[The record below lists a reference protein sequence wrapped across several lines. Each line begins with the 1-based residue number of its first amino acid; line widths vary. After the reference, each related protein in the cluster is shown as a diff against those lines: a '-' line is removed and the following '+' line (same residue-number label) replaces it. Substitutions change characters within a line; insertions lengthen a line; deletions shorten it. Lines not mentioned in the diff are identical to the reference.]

1 MVPARPHT
9 TTEFSKHA
17 IDPFPPNPAA
27 KPDARK
33 KAETTPEKS
42 KVLDLLDG
50 GKKPSRR
57 ERQRKEAEPVVPV
70 PSALDEKKANA
81 LDLFTDEKKPKV
93 RKTTRTGKEVL
104 GSISKILD
112 KDDAAMVPAVP
123 VAAAAPV
130 VEAAPEIPEDEIS
143 DDPKL
148 IIIKPPILIP
158 ELAARLGL
166 KPFMI
171 MKDLIALGVFPA
183 PNQPLEPEVA
193 AKVCELHGFHFERE
207 KRDKEKGFHKV
218 EEVIK
223 EPELPVEEP
232 KDLLKNRPP
241 IITIMG
247 HVDHGK
253 TSILDFLRKTKITA
267 GEAGGI
273 TQHIGAYQVIHN
285 EQEIT
290 FLDTP
295 GHAIFSD
302 MRARGADITDIVVLV
317 VAANDGIMPQT
328 VEAIQHAKKA
338 KKTIIVAINKC
349 DLPSANVDR
358 VKSQLAENGL
368 QTTDFGGDTEF
379 AAVSA
384 VTGQGMDDLLDLM
397 ALQAEVLELQ
407 ANPKANARAAVIEAR
422 VVPGRGTTATVIVE
436 SGTLK
441 VGTPFICGPYA
452 GKVRSLINDRG
463 VAVKSAHPGMPVEVI
478 GFEELPNVGDHITE
492 MKTEREAKSLAGER
506 QEAQRLTRLKPQHRN
521 RMEDLY
527 SMVRDGGGKAQ
538 LKLILKCD
546 VQGSVEA
553 IKKAVLAIVSDK
565 VECSFITA
573 AAGPITESDISFAD
587 STDAIVLGFNVK
599 VEAKAV
605 KSAKAAEVEIKLYSV
620 VYELIDQVREAMLG
634 LLEPLT
640 RETVIG
646 HAEVRQIFK
655 LNRGKVAGSFV
666 TDGRIHRKAHARVI
680 RGGTPVFDGRMST
693 LRRFKDEVEEVRTNF
708 ECGIRLG
715 EFNEYEEGDIIEC
728 YKLEKY
734 AQTL

>member
-1 MVPARPHT
+1 MPKNSDSSP
-9 TTEFSKHA
+9 K
-17 IDPFPPNPAA
+17 
-27 KPDARK
+27 KP
-33 KAETTPEKS
+33 
-42 KVLDLLDG
+42 KVLDLIEPTP
-50 GKKPSRR
+50 KPSRR
-57 ERQRKEAEPVVPV
+57 ERQRKEVEVVPPA
-70 PSALDEKKANA
+70 PSVLDAQKANA
-81 LDLFTDEKKPKV
+81 LDLFAEDKKSKV
-93 RKTTRTGKEVL
+93 KKATRSGKAVL
-104 GSISKILD
+104 GTISKILD
-112 KDDAAMVPAVP
+112 QKEQAAEASLNPPP
-123 VAAAAPV
+123 VAAAPVQAAAPV
-130 VEAAPEIPEDEIS
+130 SDEPAAQEAS

-148 IIIKPPILIP
+148 IVIKPPILIP
-158 ELAARLGL
+158 DLAARLGL
-166 KPFMI
+166 KPFNI
-171 MKDLIALGVFPA
+171 MADLIKIGVFPA
-183 PNQPLEPEVA
+183 PNQPLEPDIA
-193 AKVCELHGFHFERE
+193 AKICEIHGFVFERE
-207 KRDKEKGFHKV
+207 KRDKDKGVHKV
-218 EEVIK
+218 VEVIA
-223 EPELPVEEP
+223 EPEAPAQEP
-232 KDLLKNRPP
+232 EDLLKYRPP

-253 TSILDFLRKTKITA
+253 TSILDYLRKTKITA

-273 TQHIGAYQVIHN
+273 TQHIGAYQVVHN
-285 EQEIT
+285 DLEIT

-328 VEAIQHAKKA
+328 LEAIKHAKKA

-379 AAVSA
+379 AEVSA
-384 VTGQGMDDLLDLM
+384 LTGKGMDDLLDLM
-397 ALQAEVLELQ
+397 ALQAEVLELK
-407 ANPKANARAAVIEAR
+407 ANPKTTARAAVIEAR

-478 GFEELPNVGDHITE
+478 GFEELPNVGDHLTE
-492 MKTEREAKSLAGER
+492 MKSEREAKSLATER
-506 QEAQRLTRLKPQHRN
+506 QEAQRLIRLKPQHRN

-553 IKKAVLAIVSDK
+553 IKKAVLAITSDK

-573 AAGPITESDISFAD
+573 AAGPITESDVSYAA
-587 STDAIVLGFNVK
+587 STEAIILGFNVK

-605 KSAKAAEVEIKLYSV
+605 KSAKAASVEIKLYSI

-640 RETVIG
+640 RETIIG

-655 LNRGKVAGSFV
+655 LNRGRVAGSFV

-680 RGGTPVFDGRMST
+680 RDGVPVFDGRMST

-715 EFNEYEEGDIIEC
+715 EFNEYVEGDIIEC

>member
-1 MVPARPHT
+1 MPENSDSSP
-9 TTEFSKHA
+9 
-17 IDPFPPNPAA
+17 
-27 KPDARK
+27 K
-33 KAETTPEKS
+33 KA
-42 KVLDLLDG
+42 KVLDLLDTT
-50 GKKPSRR
+50 KKPSRR
-57 ERQRKEAEPVVPV
+57 ERQRKEAEVIPPA

-81 LDLFTDEKKPKV
+81 LDLFADEKKSKI
-93 RKTTRTGKEVL
+93 RKTSRTGKAVL
-104 GSISKILD
+104 GTISKILD
-112 KDDAAMVPAVP
+112 QEEEKAPAILEESQTSLQAEAVSTS
-123 VAAAAPV
+123 PV
-130 VEAAPEIPEDEIS
+130 VEPEPEKVI

-148 IIIKPPILIP
+148 IVIKPPILIP
-158 ELAARLGL
+158 DLAARLGL
-166 KPFMI
+166 KPFNI
-171 MKDLIALGVFPA
+171 MADLIKIGVFPA
-183 PNQPLEPEVA
+183 PNQPLEPDIA
-193 AKVCELHGFHFERE
+193 AKICEIHGFTFERE
-207 KRDKEKGFHKV
+207 KRDKDKGIHKI
-218 EEVIK
+218 EEVITEPEAPAK
-223 EPELPVEEP
+223 EPE
-232 KDLLKNRPP
+232 DLLKFRPP

-253 TSILDFLRKTKITA
+253 TSILDFLRKTKITS

-273 TQHIGAYQVIHN
+273 TQHIGAYQVIHHD
-285 EQEIT
+285 QEIT

-328 VEAIQHAKKA
+328 LEAIKHAKKA

-358 VKSQLAENGL
+358 VKSQLAEHGL

-379 AAVSA
+379 AEVSA
-384 VTGQGMDDLLDLM
+384 LTGQGMDDLLDLM
-397 ALQAEVLELQ
+397 ALQAEVLELK
-407 ANPKANARAAVIEAR
+407 ANPKATARAAVIEAR

-463 VAVKSAHPGMPVEVI
+463 VSVKSAHPGMPVEVI
-478 GFEELPNVGDHITE
+478 GFEELPNVGDHLTE
-492 MKTEREAKSLAGER
+492 MKTEREAKALSSER
-506 QEAQRLTRLKPQHRN
+506 QEAQRLARLKPQHRN
-521 RMEDLY
+521 RMQDLY

-553 IKKAVLAIVSDK
+553 IKKAVLAIQSEK
-565 VECSFITA
+565 VECTFITA
-573 AAGPITESDISFAD
+573 AAGPITESDISYAA
-587 STDAIVLGFNVK
+587 STDAIILGFNVK

-605 KSAKAAEVEIKLYSV
+605 KSAKAAGVEIKLYSI
-620 VYELIDQVREAMLG
+620 VYELIDQVRDAMLG

-646 HAEVRQIFK
+646 HAEVRQVFK
-655 LNRGKVAGSFV
+655 LSRGRAAGSFV
-666 TDGRIHRKAHARVI
+666 TDGRIHRKAHARVV
-680 RGGTPVFDGRMST
+680 RGGIPVFDGRMST
-693 LRRFKDEVEEVRTNF
+693 LRRFHEEVEEVRTNF

-715 EFNEYEEGDIIEC
+715 EFNEYQEGDIIEC

-734 AQTL
+734 AQSL

>member
-1 MVPARPHT
+1 MPENSDKSP
-9 TTEFSKHA
+9 
-17 IDPFPPNPAA
+17 
-27 KPDARK
+27 K
-33 KAETTPEKS
+33 KA
-42 KVLDLLDG
+42 KVLDLIEAPP
-50 GKKPSRR
+50 KPSRR
-57 ERQRKEAEPVVPV
+57 ERQRKDAEVIPPL
-70 PSALDEKKANA
+70 PSVLDAKKAAA
-81 LDLFTDEKKPKV
+81 LDLFAEEKQPKV
-93 RKTTRTGKEVL
+93 RKTTRTGKAVL
-104 GSISKILD
+104 GTISKILD
-112 KDDAAMVPAVP
+112 QQDVKKLPVAKKPIAAAGKVVAPDVPA
-123 VAAAAPV
+123 APII
-130 VEAAPEIPEDEIS
+130 IPTDSDVS

-158 ELAARLGL
+158 ALAARLGL
-166 KPFMI
+166 KPFNI
-171 MKDLIALGVFPA
+171 MADLIKIGVFPA
-183 PNQPLEPEVA
+183 PNQPLEPEIA
-193 AKVCELHGFHFERE
+193 AKICEIHGFVFERE
-207 KRDKEKGFHKV
+207 KRDKDKGFHKV
-218 EEVIK
+218 EEIIK
-223 EPELPVEEP
+223 EPEIIVEEP
-232 KDLLKNRPP
+232 VDLLKYRPP

-253 TSILDFLRKTKITA
+253 TSLLDYLRKTKITSS
-267 GEAGGI
+267 EAGGI

-285 EQEIT
+285 DLEIT

-328 VEAIQHAKKA
+328 IEAIKHSKKA

-358 VKSQLAENGL
+358 VKSQLAEHGL

-379 AAVSA
+379 AEVSA
-384 VTGQGMDDLLDLM
+384 LTGKGMDDLLDLM
-397 ALQAEVLELQ
+397 ALQAEVLELK
-407 ANPKANARAAVIEAR
+407 ANPKSTARAAVIEAR
-422 VVPGRGTTATVIVE
+422 VVAGRGTTATVIVE

-441 VGTPFICGPYA
+441 VGTPFICGPFA

-463 VAVKSAHPGMPVEVI
+463 VAVKSAHPGMPVEVV
-478 GFEELPNVGDHITE
+478 GFEELPNVGDHLTE
-492 MKTEREAKSLAGER
+492 MKTEREAKSLAAER
-506 QEAQRLTRLKPQHRN
+506 QEAQRLIRLKPQHRN
-521 RMEDLY
+521 RMQDLY
-527 SMVRDGGGKAQ
+527 SMVRDGAGKAQ

-553 IKKAVLAIVSDK
+553 IKKAVLAITSDK
-565 VECSFITA
+565 VETSFITA
-573 AAGPITESDISFAD
+573 AAGPITESDISYAL
-587 STDAIVLGFNVK
+587 STEAIILGFNVK

-605 KSAKAAEVEIKLYSV
+605 KSAKAAGVEVKLYSI

-655 LNRGKVAGSFV
+655 LNRGRVAGSFV
-666 TDGRIHRKAHARVI
+666 TDGRVHRKAHARVV
-680 RGGTPVFDGRMST
+680 RDGVPVFDGRMST

-715 EFNEYEEGDIIEC
+715 EFNEYQEGDIIEC

>member
-1 MVPARPHT
+1 MPENSESSP
-9 TTEFSKHA
+9 
-17 IDPFPPNPAA
+17 
-27 KPDARK
+27 K
-33 KAETTPEKS
+33 KT
-42 KVLDLLDG
+42 KVLDLLEAP
-50 GKKPSRR
+50 KKPSRR
-57 ERQRKEAEPVVPV
+57 ERQRKEAEVVPPA
-70 PSALDEKKANA
+70 PSVLDAQKANA
-81 LDLFTDEKKPKV
+81 LDLFAEEKKPKV
-93 RKTTRTGKEVL
+93 RKSTRTGKAVL
-104 GSISKILD
+104 GTISKILD
-112 KDDAAMVPAVP
+112 AEEPAVITEEKVIASP
-123 VAAAAPV
+123 APGAVEVVANNATEEV
-130 VEAAPEIPEDEIS
+130 S

-148 IIIKPPILIP
+148 IVIKPPILIP
-158 ELAARLGL
+158 ALAARLGL
-166 KPFMI
+166 KPFNI
-171 MKDLIALGVFPA
+171 MADLIKIGVFPA
-183 PNQPLEPEVA
+183 PNQPLEPEIA
-193 AKVCELHGFHFERE
+193 AKICEIHGFVFERE
-207 KRDKEKGFHKV
+207 KRDKDKGVHKEV
-218 EEVIK
+218 VVIK
-223 EPELPVEEP
+223 EPEIVVAEPV
-232 KDLLKNRPP
+232 DLLKYRPP
-241 IITIMG
+241 IVTIMG

-253 TSILDFLRKTKITA
+253 TSILDFFRKSKVVS

-285 EQEIT
+285 DQEIT

-302 MRARGADITDIVVLV
+302 MRARGADITDIVIIV

-328 VEAIQHAKKA
+328 LEAIKHAKKA

-379 AAVSA
+379 AEVSA
-384 VTGQGMDDLLDLM
+384 LNGKGMETLLELV
-397 ALQAEVLELQ
+397 ALQAEVLELK
-407 ANPKANARAAVIEAR
+407 ANPKATARAAVIEAR

-441 VGTPFICGPYA
+441 IGTPFICGPYA

-463 VAVKSAHPGMPVEVI
+463 VAIKSAHPGMPVEVI
-478 GFEELPNVGDHITE
+478 GFEELPNVGDHLTE
-492 MKTEREAKSLAGER
+492 MKTEREAKTLATER
-506 QEAQRLTRLKPQHRN
+506 QEAQRLVRLKPQHRN

-553 IKKAVLAIVSDK
+553 IKKAVLAIESDK
-565 VECSFITA
+565 VESSFITA
-573 AAGPITESDISFAD
+573 AAGPITESDVSYAT
-587 STDAIVLGFNVK
+587 STDAIILGFNVK

-605 KSAKAAEVEIKLYSV
+605 KSAKAAGAEVKLYSV

-655 LNRGKVAGSFV
+655 LNRGRVAGSFV

-680 RGGTPVFDGRMST
+680 RGGIPVFDGRMST

-715 EFNEYEEGDIIEC
+715 EFNEYQEGDIIEC

>member
-1 MVPARPHT
+1 MP
-9 TTEFSKHA
+9 ENS
-17 IDPFPPNPAA
+17 DSS
-27 KPDARK
+27 
-33 KAETTPEKS
+33 PEKS
-42 KVLDLLDG
+42 KVLDLLDTT
-50 GKKPSRR
+50 KKPSRR
-57 ERQRKEAEPVVPV
+57 ERQRKDAEVVPPA
-70 PSALDEKKANA
+70 PSALEAQKANA
-81 LDLFTDEKKPKV
+81 LDLFAEDKKPKI
-93 RKTTRTGKEVL
+93 RKTTRTGKAVI
-104 GSISKILD
+104 GTISKLLD
-112 KDDAAMVPAVP
+112 KEDDLQVKIAKSEAHPAANATSTPE
-123 VAAAAPV
+123 VATSSAAD
-130 VEAAPEIPEDEIS
+130 DEVS

-148 IIIKPPILIP
+148 IVIKPPILVP
-158 ELAARLGL
+158 DLAARLGL
-166 KPFMI
+166 KPFNI
-171 MKDLIALGVFPA
+171 MADLIKIGVFPA
-183 PNQPLEPEVA
+183 PNQPLEPEIA
-193 AKVCELHGFHFERE
+193 AKICEIHGFVFERE
-207 KRDKEKGFHKV
+207 KRDKDKGFHKV
-218 EEVIK
+218 EEIIK
-223 EPELPVEEP
+223 EPEAVIEEP
-232 KDLLKNRPP
+232 VDLLKYRPP

-253 TSILDFLRKTKITA
+253 TSILDYFRKTKITA

-285 EQEIT
+285 GLEIT

-302 MRARGADITDIVVLV
+302 MRARGADITDIIVLV

-328 VEAIQHAKKA
+328 IEAIKHAKKA

-358 VKSQLAENGL
+358 VKSQLAEHGL

-379 AAVSA
+379 AEVSA
-384 VTGQGMDDLLDLM
+384 LTGKGMDDLLDLM
-397 ALQAEVLELQ
+397 ALQAEVLELK
-407 ANPKANARAAVIEAR
+407 ANPKSTARAAVIEAR

-441 VGTPFICGPYA
+441 VGTPFICGPFA

-463 VAVKSAHPGMPVEVI
+463 VAVKSAHPGMPVEVV
-478 GFEELPNVGDHITE
+478 GFEELPNVGDHLTE
-492 MKTEREAKSLAGER
+492 MKSEREAKALASER
-506 QEAQRLTRLKPQHRN
+506 QEAQRLVRLKPQHRN

-553 IKKAVLAIVSDK
+553 IKKAVLAIESDK
-565 VECSFITA
+565 VESSFITA
-573 AAGPITESDISFAD
+573 AAGPITESDIAYAV
-587 STDAIVLGFNVK
+587 STDAIILGFNVK

-605 KSAKAAEVEIKLYSV
+605 KSAKAAGVEVKLYSV

-655 LNRGKVAGSFV
+655 LNRGRVAGSFV

-680 RGGTPVFDGRMST
+680 RGGVPVFDGRMST

-715 EFNEYEEGDIIEC
+715 EFNEYQEGDIIEC

>member
-1 MVPARPHT
+1 M
-9 TTEFSKHA
+9 
-17 IDPFPPNPAA
+17 
-27 KPDARK
+27 
-33 KAETTPEKS
+33 PENSDSSPKDS
-42 KVLDLLDG
+42 KVLDLLDTT
-50 GKKPSRR
+50 KKPSRR
-57 ERQRKEAEPVVPV
+57 ERQRKEAEVVPPA
-70 PSALDEKKANA
+70 PSVLDAQKANA
-81 LDLFTDEKKPKV
+81 LDLFADDKKPKV
-93 RKTTRTGKEVL
+93 RKTARTGKSVI
-104 GSISKILD
+104 GTISKILD
-112 KDDAAMVPAVP
+112 QEEASANPPPEIIVPET
-123 VAAAAPV
+123 VAAVVTA
-130 VEAAPEIPEDEIS
+130 VEAEEIPS

-148 IIIKPPILIP
+148 IVIKPPILIP
-158 ELAARLGL
+158 ALAARLGL
-166 KPFMI
+166 KPFNI
-171 MKDLIALGVFPA
+171 MADLIKIGVFPA
-183 PNQPLEPEVA
+183 PNQPLEPEIA
-193 AKVCELHGFHFERE
+193 AKICEIHGFIFERE
-207 KRDKEKGFHKV
+207 KRDKDKGVHKV
-218 EEVIK
+218 EVIIK
-223 EPELPVEEP
+223 EPEAPVAEP
-232 KDLLKNRPP
+232 VDLLKYRPP

-253 TSILDFLRKTKITA
+253 TSLLDYLRKTKITA

-273 TQHIGAYQVIHN
+273 TQHIGAYQVLHN
-285 EQEIT
+285 DLEIT

-328 VEAIQHAKKA
+328 LEAIKHAKKA

-379 AAVSA
+379 AEVSA
-384 VTGQGMDDLLDLM
+384 ITGKGMDDLLDLM
-397 ALQAEVLELQ
+397 VLQAEVLELK
-407 ANPKANARAAVIEAR
+407 ANPKSTARAAVIEAR

-441 VGTPFICGPYA
+441 VGTPFICGPFA

-478 GFEELPNVGDHITE
+478 GFEELPNVGDHLTE
-492 MKTEREAKSLAGER
+492 MKTEREAKALATDR
-506 QEAQRLTRLKPQHRN
+506 QEAQRLVRLKPQHRN

-553 IKKAVLAIVSDK
+553 IRKAVLAITSDK

-573 AAGPITESDISFAD
+573 AAGPITESDISFAA
-587 STDAIVLGFNVK
+587 STEAVILGFNVK

-605 KSAKAAEVEIKLYSV
+605 KSAKAADVDLKLYSV

-655 LNRGKVAGSFV
+655 LNRGRVAGSFV
-666 TDGRIHRKAHARVI
+666 TDGRIHRKAHARVV
-680 RGGTPVFDGRMST
+680 RGGIQVFDGRMST

>member
-1 MVPARPHT
+1 M
-9 TTEFSKHA
+9 
-17 IDPFPPNPAA
+17 
-27 KPDARK
+27 
-33 KAETTPEKS
+33 PENSDSSPKKS
-42 KVLDLLDG
+42 KVLDLLDTTQ
-50 GKKPSRR
+50 KPSRR
-57 ERQRKEAEPVVPV
+57 ERQRKDAEVIPPA

-81 LDLFTDEKKPKV
+81 LDLFADDKKPKV
-93 RKTTRTGKEVL
+93 RKTARTGKSVL
-104 GSISKILD
+104 GTISKILD
-112 KDDAAMVPAVP
+112 QEDADLVKASAPLHPPADE
-123 VAAAAPV
+123 APPDAI
-130 VEAAPEIPEDEIS
+130 VEKPQEEEIP

-158 ELAARLGL
+158 DLAARLGL
-166 KPFMI
+166 KPFNI
-171 MKDLIALGVFPA
+171 MADLIKIGVFPA
-183 PNQPLEPEVA
+183 PNQPLEPEIA
-193 AKVCELHGFHFERE
+193 ARVCEIHGFVFERE
-207 KRDKEKGFHKV
+207 KRDKDKGIHKV
-218 EEVIK
+218 EVVIK
-223 EPELPVEEP
+223 EPEAPVKEP
-232 KDLLKNRPP
+232 EDLLKNRPP

-253 TSILDFLRKTKITA
+253 TSLLDFLRKTKITA

-285 EQEIT
+285 DQEIT

-295 GHAIFSD
+295 GHSIFSD

-328 VEAIQHAKKA
+328 IEAIKHAKKA

-358 VKSQLAENGL
+358 VKSQLAEHGL

-379 AAVSA
+379 AEVSA
-384 VTGQGMDDLLDLM
+384 LTGQGMDDLLDLM
-397 ALQAEVLELQ
+397 ALQAEVLELK
-407 ANPKANARAAVIEAR
+407 ANPKSTARAAVIEAR
-422 VVPGRGTTATVIVE
+422 VVPGRGTTAIVIVE

-441 VGTPFICGPYA
+441 VGTPFICGPFA

-478 GFEELPNVGDHITE
+478 GFEELPNVGDHLTE
-492 MKTEREAKSLAGER
+492 MKTEREAKSLASER
-506 QEAQRLTRLKPQHRN
+506 QEAQRLVRLKPQHRN

-553 IKKAVLAIVSDK
+553 IKKAVLAIHSDK
-565 VECSFITA
+565 VESSFITA
-573 AAGPITESDISFAD
+573 SAGPITESDISYAA
-587 STDAIVLGFNVK
+587 STDAIILGFNVK

-605 KSAKAAEVEIKLYSV
+605 KSAKAASVEVKLYSV

-655 LNRGKVAGSFV
+655 LNRGRVAGSFV

-680 RGGTPVFDGRMST
+680 RGGIPVFDGRMST

-728 YKLEKY
+728 YKLDKVP
-734 AQTL
+734 QTL

>member
-1 MVPARPHT
+1 MPKN
-9 TTEFSKHA
+9 S
-17 IDPFPPNPAA
+17 DSS
-27 KPDARK
+27 
-33 KAETTPEKS
+33 PEKDE
-42 KVLDLLDG
+42 VLDLLG
-50 GKKPSRR
+50 SKKKPSRR
-57 ERQRKEAEPVVPV
+57 ERQRQEAEAAATPV
-70 PSALDEKKANA
+70 PSKLEKAKSEA
-81 LDLFTDEKKPKV
+81 LDLFSEEKKPKV
-93 RKTTRTGKEVL
+93 RKAKVPPTAVL

-112 KDDAAMVPAVP
+112 KEEPALANTPEP
-123 VAAAAPV
+123 VAAIPAA
-130 VEAAPEIPEDEIS
+130 AIAPAEIPADAEESVS

-148 IIIKPPILIP
+148 IVIKPPIMIP
-158 ELAARLGL
+158 DLAGRLGL
-166 KPFMI
+166 KPFNI
-171 MKDLIALGVFPA
+171 TADLIKLGVFPS
-183 PNQPLEPEVA
+183 PNQPLEPDIA
-193 AKVCELHGFHFERE
+193 AKICELHGFTFERE

-223 EPELPVEEP
+223 EPEAPVQEP
-232 KDLLKNRPP
+232 EDLLKARPP
-241 IITIMG
+241 IVTIMG

-253 TSILDFLRKTKITA
+253 TSILDFFRKSKVVA

-273 TQHIGAYQVIHN
+273 TQHIGAYQVIH
-285 EQEIT
+285 EDQEIT

-302 MRARGADITDIVVLV
+302 MRARGADITDIIIIV

-328 VEAIQHAKKA
+328 LEAINHAKKSG
-338 KKTIIVAINKC
+338 KTIIVAINKC

-358 VKSQLAENGL
+358 VKGQLAENGL

-379 AAVSA
+379 AEVSA
-384 VTGQGMDDLLDLM
+384 LTGQGMEALLELI
-397 ALQAEVLELQ
+397 ALQAEVLELK
-407 ANPKANARAAVIEAR
+407 ANPKATTRAAVIEAR

-441 VGTPFICGPYA
+441 TGMPFICGPFS

-463 VAVKSAHPGMPVEVI
+463 ESVKSAHPGMPVEVI
-478 GFEELPNVGDHITE
+478 GFEELPNVGDHLTE
-492 MKTEREAKSLAGER
+492 MKTEREAKTLAGER
-506 QEAQRLTRLKPQHRN
+506 QETLRLERLKPQHRN
-521 RMEDLY
+521 RLEDLY
-527 SMVRDGGGKAQ
+527 NMVTEGGGKAQ

-553 IKKAVLAIVSDK
+553 IKKAVLAIESDK
-565 VECSFITA
+565 VECQFITA
-573 AAGPITESDISFAD
+573 AAGPITESDVAYAS
-587 STDAIVLGFNVK
+587 STDAIILGFNVK

-605 KSAKAAEVEIKLYSV
+605 KSAKAESVEIKLYSV

-646 HAEVRQIFK
+646 HAEVRQVFK
-655 LNRGKVAGSFV
+655 LSRGRAAGSYV

-680 RGGTPVFDGRMST
+680 RGGVPVFDGRMST
-693 LRRFKDEVEEVRTNF
+693 LRRFQEEVEEVKQAY

-715 EFNEYEEGDIIEC
+715 EFNEYQEGDIIEC
-728 YKLEKY
+728 YKLEKV

>member
-1 MVPARPHT
+1 MPENSESSP
-9 TTEFSKHA
+9 
-17 IDPFPPNPAA
+17 
-27 KPDARK
+27 K
-33 KAETTPEKS
+33 KT
-42 KVLDLLDG
+42 KVLDLLEAP
-50 GKKPSRR
+50 KKPSRR
-57 ERQRKEAEPVVPV
+57 ERQRKEAEVVPPA
-70 PSALDEKKANA
+70 PSVLDAQKANA
-81 LDLFTDEKKPKV
+81 LDLFAEEKKPKV
-93 RKTTRTGKEVL
+93 RKSTRTGKAVL
-104 GSISKILD
+104 GTISKILD
-112 KDDAAMVPAVP
+112 AEEPAVITEEKVIASPAP
-123 VAAAAPV
+123 VAVEV
-130 VEAAPEIPEDEIS
+130 VANNAIEEVS

-148 IIIKPPILIP
+148 IVIKPPILIP
-158 ELAARLGL
+158 ALAARLGL
-166 KPFMI
+166 KPFNI
-171 MKDLIALGVFPA
+171 MADLIKIGVFPA
-183 PNQPLEPEVA
+183 PNQPLEPEIA
-193 AKVCELHGFHFERE
+193 AKICEIHGFVFERE
-207 KRDKEKGFHKV
+207 KRDKDKGVHKEV
-218 EEVIK
+218 VVIK
-223 EPELPVEEP
+223 EPEIVVAEPV
-232 KDLLKNRPP
+232 DLLKYRPP
-241 IITIMG
+241 IVTIMG

-253 TSILDFLRKTKITA
+253 TSILDFFRKSKVTA

-285 EQEIT
+285 DQEIT

-302 MRARGADITDIVVLV
+302 MRARGADITDIVIIV

-328 VEAIQHAKKA
+328 LEAIKHAKKA

-379 AAVSA
+379 AEVSA
-384 VTGQGMDDLLDLM
+384 LNGKGMETLLELV
-397 ALQAEVLELQ
+397 ALQAEVLELK
-407 ANPKANARAAVIEAR
+407 ANPKATARAAVIEAR

-441 VGTPFICGPYA
+441 IGTPFICGPYA

-463 VAVKSAHPGMPVEVI
+463 VAIKSAHPGMPVEVI
-478 GFEELPNVGDHITE
+478 GFEELPNVGDHLTE
-492 MKTEREAKSLAGER
+492 MKTEREAKTLATER
-506 QEAQRLTRLKPQHRN
+506 QEVQRLVRLKPQHRN

-553 IKKAVLAIVSDK
+553 IKKAVLAIESDK
-565 VECSFITA
+565 VESSFITA
-573 AAGPITESDISFAD
+573 AAGPITESDVSYAT
-587 STDAIVLGFNVK
+587 STDAIILGFNVK

-605 KSAKAAEVEIKLYSV
+605 KSAKAAGAEVKLYSV

-655 LNRGKVAGSFV
+655 LNRGRVAGSFV

-680 RGGTPVFDGRMST
+680 RGGIPVFDGRMST

-715 EFNEYEEGDIIEC
+715 EFNEYQEGDIIEC

>member
-1 MVPARPHT
+1 MPENSDSSP
-9 TTEFSKHA
+9 
-17 IDPFPPNPAA
+17 
-27 KPDARK
+27 K
-33 KAETTPEKS
+33 KT
-42 KVLDLLDG
+42 KVLDLLDAP
-50 GKKPSRR
+50 KKPSRR
-57 ERQRKEAEPVVPV
+57 ERQRKEAEVVPPA
-70 PSALDEKKANA
+70 PSVLDAQKANA
-81 LDLFTDEKKPKV
+81 LDLFAEEKKPKV
-93 RKTTRTGKEVL
+93 RKSTRTGKAVL
-104 GSISKILD
+104 GTISKILD
-112 KDDAAMVPAVP
+112 AEEPTVAKEAEVVAAPAP
-123 VAAAAPV
+123 VA
-130 VEAAPEIPEDEIS
+130 VEAVAHSTAEEVS

-148 IIIKPPILIP
+148 IVIKPPILVP
-158 ELAARLGL
+158 ALAARLGL
-166 KPFMI
+166 KPFNI
-171 MKDLIALGVFPA
+171 MADLIKIGVFPA
-183 PNQPLEPEVA
+183 PNQPLEPEIA
-193 AKVCELHGFHFERE
+193 AKICEIHGFVFERE
-207 KRDKEKGFHKV
+207 KRDKDKGVHKEV
-218 EEVIK
+218 VVIK
-223 EPELPVEEP
+223 EPEIVVAEPV
-232 KDLLKNRPP
+232 DLLKYRPP
-241 IITIMG
+241 IVTIMG

-253 TSILDFLRKTKITA
+253 TSILDFFRKSKVVS

-285 EQEIT
+285 DQEIT

-302 MRARGADITDIVVLV
+302 MRARGADITDIVIIV

-328 VEAIQHAKKA
+328 LEAIKHAKKA

-379 AAVSA
+379 AEVSA
-384 VTGQGMDDLLDLM
+384 LNGKGMETLLELV
-397 ALQAEVLELQ
+397 ALQAEVLELK
-407 ANPKANARAAVIEAR
+407 ANPKATARAAVIEAR

-463 VAVKSAHPGMPVEVI
+463 VAIKSAHPGMPVEVI
-478 GFEELPNVGDHITE
+478 GFEELPNVGDHLTE
-492 MKTEREAKSLAGER
+492 MKTEREAKTLATER
-506 QEAQRLTRLKPQHRN
+506 QEAQRLVRLKPQHRN

-553 IKKAVLAIVSDK
+553 IKKAVLAIESDK
-565 VECSFITA
+565 VESSFITA
-573 AAGPITESDISFAD
+573 AAGPITESDVSYAT
-587 STDAIVLGFNVK
+587 STDAIILGFNVK

-605 KSAKAAEVEIKLYSV
+605 KSAKAAGAEVKLYSV

-655 LNRGKVAGSFV
+655 LNRGRVAGSFV

-680 RGGTPVFDGRMST
+680 RGGIPVFDGRMST

-715 EFNEYEEGDIIEC
+715 EFNEYQEGDIIEC

>member
-1 MVPARPHT
+1 MPQNSDSSP
-9 TTEFSKHA
+9 
-17 IDPFPPNPAA
+17 
-27 KPDARK
+27 K
-33 KAETTPEKS
+33 KD
-42 KVLDLLDG
+42 KVLDLLDTT
-50 GKKPSRR
+50 KKPSRR
-57 ERQRKEAEPVVPV
+57 ERQRKEAEAVPPA
-70 PSALDEKKANA
+70 PSKLDKAKSEA
-81 LDLFTDEKKPKV
+81 LDLFSEEKKPKV
-93 RKTTRTGKEVL
+93 RKSTASGKNVL
-104 GSISKILD
+104 GSISKILERENEAVA
-112 KDDAAMVPAVP
+112 KPPVP
-123 VAAAAPV
+123 VAIEPAAPKL
-130 VEAAPEIPEDEIS
+130 EPEIPAPDETPS

-148 IIIKPPILIP
+148 IVIKPPILVP

-166 KPFMI
+166 KPFNI
-171 MKDLIALGVFPA
+171 MADLIKLGVFPA
-183 PNQPLEPEVA
+183 PNQPLEPEIA
-193 AKVCELHGFHFERE
+193 AKVCEIHGFNFERE
-207 KRDKEKGFHKV
+207 KRDKDKGFHKV

-223 EPELPVEEP
+223 EPEAPVAEP
-232 KDLLKNRPP
+232 EDLLKNRPP
-241 IITIMG
+241 IVTIMG

-253 TSILDFLRKTKITA
+253 TSILDYFRKTKITA

-273 TQHIGAYQVIHN
+273 TQHIGAYQVIH
-285 EQEIT
+285 EGQEIT

-328 VEAIQHAKKA
+328 IEAIKHSKKA

-349 DLPSANVDR
+349 DLPAANVDR
-358 VKSQLAENGL
+358 VKSQLSEHGL

-379 AAVSA
+379 AEVSA
-384 VTGQGMDDLLDLM
+384 VTGKGMETLLELI
-397 ALQAEVLELQ
+397 ALQAEVLELK
-407 ANPKANARAAVIEAR
+407 ANPKATTRASVIEAR

-441 VGTPFICGPYA
+441 VGMPFICGPFS

-478 GFEELPNVGDHITE
+478 GFEELPNVGDHLTE
-492 MKTEREAKSLAGER
+492 MKTEREAKALAGER
-506 QEAQRLTRLKPQHRN
+506 QEKQRLIRLKPQHRN

-553 IKKAVLAIVSDK
+553 IKKAVLAIESEK
-565 VECSFITA
+565 VECTFITA
-573 AAGPITESDISFAD
+573 AAGPITESDVAYAA
-587 STDAIVLGFNVK
+587 STDAIILGFNVK

-605 KSAKAAEVEIKLYSV
+605 KSAKAATVEIKLYSV

-634 LLEPLT
+634 LLEPLN

-646 HAEVRQIFK
+646 HAEVRQVFK
-655 LNRGKVAGSFV
+655 LSRGRAAGSFV

-680 RGGTPVFDGRMST
+680 RGGIPVFDGRMST
-693 LRRFKDEVEEVRTNF
+693 LRRFQEEVEEVRTNF

-715 EFNEYEEGDIIEC
+715 EFNEYQEGDIIEC
-728 YKLEKY
+728 YKLDKV

>member
-1 MVPARPHT
+1 VNQSINSSP
-9 TTEFSKHA
+9 FSINFQNRRMPKNS
-17 IDPFPPNPAA
+17 DSS
-27 KPDARK
+27 
-33 KAETTPEKS
+33 PEKN
-42 KVLDLLDG
+42 KVLDLIETTP
-50 GKKPSRR
+50 KPSRR
-57 ERQRKEAEPVVPV
+57 ERQRKEAEVGPPE
-70 PSALDEKKANA
+70 PSKLDIAKSKA
-81 LDLFTDEKKPKV
+81 LDLFSEEKKPKA
-93 RKTTRTGKEVL
+93 RKASAAPKAGM
-104 GSISKILD
+104 GSISKLLERED
-112 KDDAAMVPAVP
+112 PAMVKTPAPAPVPAAVAVP
-123 VAAAAPV
+123 EESSV
-130 VEAAPEIPEDEIS
+130 DES
-143 DDPKL
+143 ADPKL
-148 IIIKPPILIP
+148 IIIKPPIMIP

-166 KPFMI
+166 KPFKI
-171 MKDLIALGVFPA
+171 TADLIKIGVFPGA
-183 PNQPLEPEVA
+183 NQPLEPDVA
-193 AKVCELHGFHFERE
+193 AKICEIHGFTFERE
-207 KRDKEKGFHKV
+207 KRDKDKGFHKV

-223 EPELPVEEP
+223 EPELPAQEP
-232 KDLLKNRPP
+232 EDLLTIRPP
-241 IITIMG
+241 IVTIMG

-253 TSILDFLRKTKITA
+253 TSILDFFRKSKVVS

-285 EQEIT
+285 DREIT

-302 MRARGADITDIVVLV
+302 MRARGADITDIVVIV

-328 VEAIQHAKKA
+328 LEAIKHAKKA
-338 KKTIIVAINKC
+338 NKTIIVAINKC

-379 AAVSA
+379 AEVSA
-384 VTGQGMDDLLDLM
+384 ITGKGMETLLELIDL
-397 ALQAEVLELQ
+397 QSEVLELK
-407 ANPKANARAAVIEAR
+407 ANPKTTTRAAVIEAR

-441 VGTPFICGPYA
+441 VGMAFICGPYS

-463 VAVKSAHPGMPVEVI
+463 EAVKSAHPGMPVEVI
-478 GFEELPNVGDHITE
+478 GFEELPNVGDHLTE
-492 MKTEREAKSLAGER
+492 MKSEREAKTLAGER
-506 QEAQRLTRLKPQHRN
+506 QEKERLTRLKPQHRN

-553 IKKAVLAIVSDK
+553 IRKAVLAIQSEK

-573 AAGPITESDISFAD
+573 AAGPITESDVAYAS
-587 STDAIVLGFNVK
+587 STDAIILGFNVK

-605 KSAKAAEVEIKLYSV
+605 KSAKAADVEIKLYSV

-634 LLEPLT
+634 LLEPLS
-640 RETVIG
+640 RESIIG

-655 LNRGKVAGSFV
+655 LNRGRVAGSFV

-680 RGGTPVFDGRMST
+680 RGGVPVFDGRMST
-693 LRRFKDEVEEVRTNF
+693 LRRFKDEVEEVRQNF

-715 EFNEYEEGDIIEC
+715 EFNEYEENDIIEC
-728 YKLEKY
+728 YKLEKV

>member
-1 MVPARPHT
+1 MPEDRN
-9 TTEFSKHA
+9 SS
-17 IDPFPPNPAA
+17 
-27 KPDARK
+27 PDQ
-33 KAETTPEKS
+33 E
-42 KVLDLLDG
+42 KVLDLLG
-50 GKKPSRR
+50 STRKPSRR
-57 ERQRKEAEPVVPV
+57 ERQRKEAEVVTPA
-70 PSALDEKKANA
+70 PSKLEIAKSKA
-81 LDLFTDEKKPKV
+81 LDLFSEEKKPKV
-93 RKTTRTGKEVL
+93 RKTNTPPKAVL
-104 GSISKILD
+104 GTISKILER
-112 KDDAAMVPAVP
+112 DDPAMVKEPPVKAASTAPAP
-123 VAAAAPV
+123 ADEPAASD
-130 VEAAPEIPEDEIS
+130 EDETR
-143 DDPKL
+143 DPKL
-148 IIIKPPILIP
+148 IVIKPPILIP

-166 KPFMI
+166 KPFNI
-171 MKDLIALGVFPA
+171 TADLIKIGVFPA
-183 PNQPLEPEVA
+183 PNQPLEPDVA
-193 AKVCELHGFHFERE
+193 AKICEIHGFIFERE

-223 EPELPVEEP
+223 EPELPAEEP
-232 KDLLKNRPP
+232 GDLLKDRPP
-241 IITIMG
+241 IVTIMG

-253 TSILDFLRKTKITA
+253 TSILDFFRKSKVVA
-267 GEAGGI
+267 GEAGGN

-285 EQEIT
+285 DREIT

-302 MRARGADITDIVVLV
+302 MRARGADITDIVVIV

-328 VEAIQHAKKA
+328 LEAINHAKKA
-338 KKTIIVAINKC
+338 GKTIIVAINKC

-379 AAVSA
+379 AEVSA
-384 VTGQGMDDLLDLM
+384 LTGQGMETLLELI
-397 ALQAEVLELQ
+397 ALQAEVLELK
-407 ANPKANARAAVIEAR
+407 ANPKATTRAAVIEAR

-436 SGTLK
+436 SGTLR

-463 VAVKSAHPGMPVEVI
+463 EAVKSAHPGMPVEVI
-478 GFEELPNVGDHITE
+478 GFEELPNVGDHLTE
-492 MKTEREAKSLAGER
+492 MKSEREAKTLAAER
-506 QEAQRLTRLKPQHRN
+506 QEKERLARLKPQHRN
-521 RMEDLY
+521 RLEDLY
-527 SMVRDGGGKAQ
+527 TMVTEGGGKAQ

-553 IKKAVLAIVSDK
+553 IRKAVLAIESEK

-573 AAGPITESDISFAD
+573 AAGPITESDVAYAS
-587 STDAIVLGFNVK
+587 STDAIILGFNVK

-605 KSAKAAEVEIKLYSV
+605 KSAKAADVEIKLYSV

-646 HAEVRQIFK
+646 HAEVRQVFK
-655 LNRGKVAGSFV
+655 LSRGRAAGSFV

-680 RGGTPVFDGRMST
+680 RGGVPVFDGRMST
-693 LRRFKDEVEEVRTNF
+693 LRRFQEEVEEVRQNF

-715 EFNEYEEGDIIEC
+715 EFNEYQEGDIIEC
-728 YKLEKY
+728 YKLEKVP
-734 AQTL
+734 QTL

>member
-1 MVPARPHT
+1 MPENSESSP
-9 TTEFSKHA
+9 
-17 IDPFPPNPAA
+17 
-27 KPDARK
+27 K
-33 KAETTPEKS
+33 KT
-42 KVLDLLDG
+42 KVLDLLEAP
-50 GKKPSRR
+50 KKPSRR
-57 ERQRKEAEPVVPV
+57 ERQRKEAEVVPPA
-70 PSALDEKKANA
+70 PSVLDAQKANA
-81 LDLFTDEKKPKV
+81 LDLFAEEKKPKV
-93 RKTTRTGKEVL
+93 RKSTRTGKAVL
-104 GSISKILD
+104 GTISKILD
-112 KDDAAMVPAVP
+112 AEDPAVITEEKVIAAPAP
-123 VAAAAPV
+123 VAVEV
-130 VEAAPEIPEDEIS
+130 VANNAIEEVS

-148 IIIKPPILIP
+148 IVIKPPILIP
-158 ELAARLGL
+158 ALAARLGL
-166 KPFMI
+166 KPFNI
-171 MKDLIALGVFPA
+171 MADLIKIGVFPA
-183 PNQPLEPEVA
+183 PNQPLEPEIA
-193 AKVCELHGFHFERE
+193 AKICEIHGFVFERE
-207 KRDKEKGFHKV
+207 KRDKDKGVHKEV
-218 EEVIK
+218 VVIK
-223 EPELPVEEP
+223 EPEIVIAEPV
-232 KDLLKNRPP
+232 DLLKYRPP
-241 IITIMG
+241 IVTIMG

-253 TSILDFLRKTKITA
+253 TSILDFFRKSKVVS

-285 EQEIT
+285 DQEIT

-302 MRARGADITDIVVLV
+302 MRARGADITDIVIIV

-328 VEAIQHAKKA
+328 LEAIKHAKKA

-379 AAVSA
+379 AEVSA
-384 VTGQGMDDLLDLM
+384 LNGKGMETLLELV
-397 ALQAEVLELQ
+397 ALQAEVLELK
-407 ANPKANARAAVIEAR
+407 ANPKATARAAVIEAR

-441 VGTPFICGPYA
+441 IGTPFICGPYA

-463 VAVKSAHPGMPVEVI
+463 VAIKSAHPGMPVEVI
-478 GFEELPNVGDHITE
+478 GFEELPNVGDHLTE
-492 MKTEREAKSLAGER
+492 MKTEREAKTLATER
-506 QEAQRLTRLKPQHRN
+506 QEAQRLVRLKPQHRN

-553 IKKAVLAIVSDK
+553 IKKAVLAIESDK
-565 VECSFITA
+565 VESSFITA
-573 AAGPITESDISFAD
+573 AAGPITESDVSYAT
-587 STDAIVLGFNVK
+587 STDAIILGFNVK

-605 KSAKAAEVEIKLYSV
+605 KSAKAAGAEVKLYSV

-655 LNRGKVAGSFV
+655 LNRGRVAGSFV

-680 RGGTPVFDGRMST
+680 RGGIPVFDGRMST

-715 EFNEYEEGDIIEC
+715 EFNEYQEGDIIEC